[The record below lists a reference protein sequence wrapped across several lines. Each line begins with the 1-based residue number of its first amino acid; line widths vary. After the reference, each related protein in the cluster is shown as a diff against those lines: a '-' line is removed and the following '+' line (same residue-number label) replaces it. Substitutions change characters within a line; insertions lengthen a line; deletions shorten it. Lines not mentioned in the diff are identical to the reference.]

1 MASNIRQYS
10 SSHFRHSCSYFEYLR
25 PHFEHNTYFSIQGRI
40 LNIYVRIFNIK
51 NCIFDTSTYAISLP
65 PMLIKVRSRTRT
77 SASGLL
83 FSHDGECGVG
93 IIGREGLGE
102 VLYVVE
108 DLIAR
113 LDGLSINHGD
123 AVGLIL
129 RIDILKRMLVGLN
142 VDDSVMETVDRAY
155 NSLTNICNGRAN
167 GGEVH
172 AVRQFTGRRGRPSF
186 DIN

>member
-1 MASNIRQYS
+1 MMAN
-10 SSHFRHSCSYFEYLR
+10 
-25 PHFEHNTYFSIQGRI
+25 G
-40 LNIYVRIFNIK
+40 
-51 NCIFDTSTYAISLP
+51 
-65 PMLIKVRSRTRT
+65 
-77 SASGLL
+77 
-83 FSHDGECGVG
+83 GE

-129 RIDILKRMLVGLN
+129 RVDILKRMHVGLN
-142 VDDSVMETVDRAY
+142 VDDSVMETVDRTY

-172 AVRQFTGRRGRPSF
+172 AVRQFNGRRGRPSF
-186 DIN
+186 DINSEQVHYLLEQGFKDDEISRMLGVGKRTLERKMSSCGLSVAGMILFTSLFNFSSTITSV